1 MSARATRGNGEVGE
15 EIFEQVRT
23 IRTVP
28 LSIPFTGR
36 MEVQARASCA
46 CRRWSA
52 ITRPHPI
59 RSKMPEMPLPARWRN
74 LDPKVTAKRNLD
86 AFFYNVGYIEGK
98 ELRNHHEMR
107 AFLEENHFQISPYTK
122 YFTDLDELIESLD
135 EIETHR
141 GDLDYLID
149 GAVIKLTD
157 FALRER
163 LGYTDRFPRWAIAFK
178 FEAEE
183 MTTRLNDVKW
193 EVGPHGQAH
202 ARRRAGTGGFCRS
215 DGPRRDAQQ
224 RGRY

>member
-1 MSARATRGNGEVGE
+1 MRLSALERYNKTASD
-15 EIFEQVRT
+15 
-23 IRTVP
+23 P
-28 LSIPFTGR
+28 LKN
-36 MEVQARASCA
+36 ARNAA
-46 CRRWSA
+46 A
-52 ITRPHPI
+52 GA
-59 RSKMPEMPLPARWRN
+59 LRN

-157 FALRER
+157 FALREQGESALAVNR
-163 LGYTDRFPRWAIAFK
+163 LRVA
-178 FEAEE
+178 
-183 MTTRLNDVKW
+183 
-193 EVGPHGQAH
+193 
-202 ARRRAGTGGFCRS
+202 
-215 DGPRRDAQQ
+215 
-224 RGRY
+224 